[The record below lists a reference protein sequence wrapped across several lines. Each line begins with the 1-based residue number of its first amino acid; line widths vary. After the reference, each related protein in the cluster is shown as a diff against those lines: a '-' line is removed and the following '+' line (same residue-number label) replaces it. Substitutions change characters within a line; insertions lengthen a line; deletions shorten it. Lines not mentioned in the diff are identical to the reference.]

1 MFLSNMVPGRTSYP
15 ADALSLGVGD
25 NGADAV
31 TGQTLVLLSAPYDQI
46 LHAFRVTD
54 SSASSVQARSGLT
67 SLSVT
72 ERIRRAVLE
81 PLEPIYFEQ
90 EPTESIML

>member
-1 MFLSNMVPGRTSYP
+1 MVPGRTSYP

-25 NGADAV
+25 SGADAV
-31 TGQTLVLLSAPYDQI
+31 TGQTLVLLSAPYDLTLQ
-46 LHAFRVTD
+46 AFRVD
-54 SSASSVQARSGLT
+54 SSASSVSVQGRSGQV
-67 SLSVT
+67 SLPVT

-81 PLEPIYFEQ
+81 PLEPIHFEQ

>member
-1 MFLSNMVPGRTSYP
+1 MFLSNIIPGRTSYP

-54 SSASSVQARSGLT
+54 SSASSVQA

-90 EPTESIML
+90 QPTESIML

>member
-1 MFLSNMVPGRTSYP
+1 MCLCNMVPGRTSYP

-25 NGADAV
+25 SGADAV
-31 TGQTLVLLSAPYDQI
+31 TGQTLVLLSAPYDLTLQ
-46 LHAFRVTD
+46 AFRVD
-54 SSASSVQARSGLT
+54 SSASSVQARSGQV
-67 SLSVT
+67 SLPVT

-81 PLEPIYFEQ
+81 PLEPIHFEQ

>member
-1 MFLSNMVPGRTSYP
+1 MFLTNMVPGRVSYP

-31 TGQTLVLLSAPYDQI
+31 TGHTLVLLSAPYDLTLQ
-46 LHAFRVTD
+46 AFRPT
-54 SSASSVQARSGLT
+54 SSGQGRSGLV
-67 SLSVT
+67 SLSVS